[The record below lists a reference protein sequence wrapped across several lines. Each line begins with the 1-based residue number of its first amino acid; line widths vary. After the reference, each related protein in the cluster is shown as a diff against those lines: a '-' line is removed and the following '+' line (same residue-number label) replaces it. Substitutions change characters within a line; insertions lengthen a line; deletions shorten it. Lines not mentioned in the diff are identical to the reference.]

1 MAMVPLVTS
10 EMDPAPAPTSTP
22 VAPPAAHEYSMPAVP
37 AAMGP
42 LCTLCATG
50 LRLSFLE
57 DLLTPSSCTH
67 CLGVLP
73 HAESLARAL
82 AETVRDEVVAYDAPS
97 FAVEIMLPRALAGR
111 HTAYVERAGGY
122 IAFEVRKEFAK
133 RAVPVMEEVLGKRY
147 STEGPLRLLLAIT
160 HAETDAPIA
169 ARAAEARRPAKRGRF
184 EGRGKADPP
193 AASQPERL
201 PFPPSTPTTLPIV
214 GACTVRRDPIYLGG
228 RYLKLE
234 RHISQTLWRIKGQR
248 KTELSVAECVSFGVA
263 DMTQCDA
270 EIGFLSAGREDADVR
285 MLGTGR
291 PFVLEVRNA
300 RKVDGIDPVA
310 LAERANKEFAGK
322 VQVSRMCV
330 VNKDEVKQ
338 VKEGE
343 ELKAKEYTC
352 LVWAPGVDQR
362 KVDEINALP
371 AFQIDQH
378 TPLRVLHRRPNLMR
392 PKTVHWIRMTP
403 LNDGQGPLY
412 RVTLETQA
420 GAYIKEFIMGDTGR
434 TRPSLSSLLG
444 THADILELDVTKVAL
459 EWPPA
464 RTADASTA

>member
-1 MAMVPLVTS
+1 
-10 EMDPAPAPTSTP
+10 MDPAPIGTAGP
-22 VAPPAAHEYSMPAVP
+22 VAPPASSAAPEPSTTAVP
-37 AAMGP
+37 TAVGP
-42 LCTLCATG
+42 LCNLCATG
-50 LRLSFLE
+50 LRLSLPA
-57 DLLTPSSCTH
+57 DLLTPSACTH

-73 HAESLARAL
+73 HADSLARAL
-82 AETVRDEVVAYDAPS
+82 AETVRGEVIAYDAPS
-97 FAVEIMLPRALAGR
+97 FAVEIMLPRALAGL
-111 HTAYVERAGGY
+111 HTAYVEKAGGY

-133 RAVPVMEEVLGKRY
+133 RAVPVMEEVFGKAY
-147 STEGPLRLLLAIT
+147 SLEGPLRLLLAIT

-184 EGRGKADPP
+184 EGEGGKAGAP
-193 AASQPERL
+193 AATEPNPL
-201 PFPPSTPTTLPIV
+201 PFPPSAPTTLPAV

-263 DMTQCDA
+263 EMTRCDA

-310 LAERANKEFAGK
+310 LAERANREFAGK

-330 VNKDEVKQ
+330 VAKDEVKQ

-343 ELKAKEYTC
+343 ELKAKQYTC
-352 LVWAPGVDQR
+352 LVWAPGVDPH

-403 LNDGQGPLY
+403 LKDGQGPLY
-412 RVTLETQA
+412 QVTLETQA
-420 GAYIKEFIMGDTGR
+420 GAYIKEFITGDTGR
-434 TRPSLSSLLG
+434 TQPSLTTLLG

-459 EWPPA
+459 EWPPT
-464 RTADASTA
+464 RTIDAPLAA

>member
-1 MAMVPLVTS
+1 
-10 EMDPAPAPTSTP
+10 MDPAPVPTTGP
-22 VAPPAAHEYSMPAVP
+22 VAPPPAHAPSAGPEPSTPSVPAV
-37 AAMGP
+37 AVGP
-42 LCTLCATG
+42 LCSICATG
-50 LRLSFLE
+50 LRLSVPA

-73 HAESLARAL
+73 HADTLAHAL

-111 HTAYVERAGGY
+111 HTAYVDRAGGY
-122 IAFEVRKEFAK
+122 IAFEVRKEFAM
-133 RAVPVMEEVLGKRY
+133 RAVPVMEEVLGKAY

-169 ARAAEARRPAKRGRF
+169 AARVAEARRPAKRGRF
-184 EGRGKADPP
+184 DAKGSKVDPP
-193 AASQPERL
+193 AASEPEPL
-201 PFPPSTPTTLPIV
+201 PFPPSAPTTLPTV

-263 DMTQCDA
+263 DMTQCDS
-270 EIGFLSAGREDADVR
+270 EIGFLAAGREDADVR

-300 RKVDGIDPVA
+300 RKVDGVDPVA

-330 VNKDEVKQ
+330 VTKDEVKH

-352 LVWAPGVDQR
+352 LVWAPGVDER

-371 AFQIDQH
+371 AFQLDQH

-412 RVTLETQA
+412 QVALETQA
-420 GAYIKEFIMGDTGR
+420 GAYIKEFITGDTGR
-434 TRPSLSSLLG
+434 TRPSLSTLLG

-464 RTADASTA
+464 RTADAAVA

>member
-1 MAMVPLVTS
+1 
-10 EMDPAPAPTSTP
+10 MDPAPAPTTP
-22 VAPPAAHEYSMPAVP
+22 VAPPAHESSAAAVPVVP
-37 AAMGP
+37 AAASVGP
-42 LCTLCATG
+42 LCNLCATG
-50 LRLSFLE
+50 LRLSLPAE
-57 DLLTPSSCTH
+57 LLTQSSCTH

-73 HAESLARAL
+73 HADSLARAL
-82 AETVRDEVVAYDAPS
+82 ADTVREEVVAYDAPS
-97 FAVEIMLPRALAGR
+97 FAVEIMLPRALAPR
-111 HTAYVERAGGY
+111 HTVYVERTGGY

-133 RAVPVMEEVLGKRY
+133 SAVPVMEEVLGKTY
-147 STEGPLRLLLAIT
+147 SAEGPLRLLLAIT

-169 ARAAEARRPAKRGRF
+169 ARVAEARRPAKRGRF
-184 EGRGKADPP
+184 EGKGCKVDSP
-193 AASQPERL
+193 APSEPEPL
-201 PFPPSTPTTLPIV
+201 PFPPSTPTTLPTV
-214 GACTVRRDPIYLGG
+214 GACTVRRDPIRLGG

-248 KTELSVAECVSFGVA
+248 KTELSVAECVSFGLA
-263 DMTQCDA
+263 DMTQCDT
-270 EIGFLSAGREDADVR
+270 EIGFIAAGREDADVR

-310 LAERANKEFAGK
+310 LAERANTEFAGK

-338 VKEGE
+338 VKDGE

-371 AFQIDQH
+371 AFQIDQQ

-392 PKTVHWIRMTP
+392 PKTVYWIRMEP
-403 LNDGQGPLY
+403 LREGGPLY
-412 RVTLETQA
+412 RVALETQA
-420 GAYIKEFIMGDTGR
+420 GAYIKEFITGDTGR
-434 TRPSLSSLLG
+434 TRPSLSTLLG

-464 RTADASTA
+464 RKSQHSSTA